1 MLGLSST
8 ASWIDLHVFFFFW
21 VIVENLDLGGNAQLH
36 RISLHV

>member
-8 ASWIDLHVFFFFW
+8 ASWTDLHVFYLGG